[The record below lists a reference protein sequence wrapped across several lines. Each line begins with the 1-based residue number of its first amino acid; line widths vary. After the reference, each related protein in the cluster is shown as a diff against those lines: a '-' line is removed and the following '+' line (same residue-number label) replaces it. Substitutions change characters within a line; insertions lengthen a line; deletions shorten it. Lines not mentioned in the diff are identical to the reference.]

1 MLHSPPA
8 AAKPIYLRAVSAVVL
23 ATWFELCR
31 QSNADRQDLT
41 QPTCLNALSAGCCT
55 SQGRAEKQDPIKP
68 TCQSALSA
76 DCQYAL
82 THGAQCQ

>member
-8 AAKPIYLRAVSAVVL
+8 AAKPVYLRAVSAVVL

-41 QPTCLNALSAGCCT
+41 QPACLNLGAGT